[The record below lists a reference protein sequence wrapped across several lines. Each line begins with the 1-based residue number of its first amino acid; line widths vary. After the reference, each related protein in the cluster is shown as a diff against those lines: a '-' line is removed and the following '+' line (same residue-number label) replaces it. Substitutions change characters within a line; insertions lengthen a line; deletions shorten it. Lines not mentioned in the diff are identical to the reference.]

1 MHLISAFLCVVSLC
15 GAPTAL
21 FAATNAG
28 DPLLRVMIDAGHG
41 GVDAGAVVGVARE
54 SEIALKVAK
63 ALERRLKSDS
73 RFVALMTRDR
83 DQMLSLSERVRR
95 ADAAEA
101 DLFLSI
107 HANSSPDQ
115 RARGVE
121 FYFQNQLPPDEESLF
136 LAASENKMEK
146 VVEAAH
152 ATDDLKKE
160 SDVRSIVEDL
170 KRQVRLQ
177 KSFLLSRTLART
189 WQKAEKIDAGSIRQA
204 PFFVIAK
211 SARPAVLVELGFL
224 TNPIEAQKLMK
235 SATQEQIA
243 ARIHQGLVEYL
254 GRHQT
259 KFPLN

>member
-1 MHLISAFLCVVSLC
+1 MHPMKAISLTLLWGLLAAIPAE
-15 GAPTAL
+15 GA
-21 FAATNAG
+21 
-28 DPLLRVMIDAGHG
+28 LRVMIDAGHG
-41 GVDAGAVVGVARE
+41 GTDSGAVVGPARE

-63 ALERRLKSDS
+63 ALERRLKSDN
-73 RFVALMTRDR
+73 RFAPLMTRQG

-95 ADAAEA
+95 AEDADS

-107 HANSSPDQ
+107 HANSSPDK

-146 VVEAAH
+146 VVEATH
-152 ATDDLKKE
+152 AEGDLKKE

-177 KSFLLSRTLART
+177 KSFVLSRTLART
-189 WQKAEKIDAGSIRQA
+189 WQKSEKIDASSIRQA
-204 PFFVIAK
+204 PFYVIAK
-211 SARPAVLVELGFL
+211 SSRPAVLVELGFL
-224 TNPIEAQKLMK
+224 TNPVEAAKLMK
-235 SATQEQIA
+235 SETQEQIA